1 MFFGGERRRLLR
13 LFLCAAS
20 TGPALVVRE
29 SVATGR
35 SDRVCILLRVGPLSE
50 GARSLWPVTM
60 VSLLRSS
67 FRGAAPPP
75 PPPPPTQALS
85 APVRALAAS
94 LHSLGPRGGLEYE
107 SDADSS
113 SVTGRAGSSGGDTA
127 AAMPVTKAAV
137 TAPGARRIP
146 QSAAGPAVVAGGGP
160 PGVIGGRPPS
170 PPRNFH
176 SLIARNGLRLLI
188 TRAPTV
194 PELPAFPAAL
204 AAAGVSDLVVVTER
218 TFPTAPFEAVG
229 VTVTDLPW
237 ENGLPPPPTVVAAW
251 MALIDSAKGVVACA
265 CMGGLGRAP
274 TLVAAA
280 LVERGVG
287 VAEAVGVVRVR
298 RRGAINGVQ
307 MGWLWAYKPGTAAA
321 APGGAA
327 KRGGGKPSD
336 GVGGRGGKVGGF
348 ARRGSSS
355 GLLRLRRWSGE
366 SVDS

>member
-1 MFFGGERRRLLR
+1 
-13 LFLCAAS
+13 
-20 TGPALVVRE
+20 
-29 SVATGR
+29 
-35 SDRVCILLRVGPLSE
+35 
-50 GARSLWPVTM
+50 
-60 VSLLRSS
+60 
-67 FRGAAPPP
+67 
-75 PPPPPTQALS
+75 
-85 APVRALAAS
+85 
-94 LHSLGPRGGLEYE
+94 
-107 SDADSS
+107 
-113 SVTGRAGSSGGDTA
+113 
-127 AAMPVTKAAV
+127 MPVTKAAV

-218 TFPTAPFEAVG
+218 TFPTAPFEA
-229 VTVTDLPW
+229 
-237 ENGLPPPPTVVAAW
+237 
-251 MALIDSAKGVVACA
+251 
-265 CMGGLGRAP
+265 
-274 TLVAAA
+274 
-280 LVERGVG
+280 
-287 VAEAVGVVRVR
+287 
-298 RRGAINGVQ
+298 